1 MKDNKL
7 YTIVTK
13 NDREAGL
20 ARAEPSEYFLKLPPH
35 EAIAELSAHI
45 GSQEDKLGQY
55 ANVDLKMRENFEKA
69 REVSFELEVANDL
82 LRRFKR
88 DLEASY

>member
-13 NDREAGL
+13 DDREASS
-20 ARAEPSEYFLKLPPH
+20 AKAEPSEYFLELPPQ
-35 EAIAELSAHI
+35 EAITELNAHI
-45 GSQEDKLGQY
+45 GSLEDKLGQY

-88 DLEASY
+88 DL